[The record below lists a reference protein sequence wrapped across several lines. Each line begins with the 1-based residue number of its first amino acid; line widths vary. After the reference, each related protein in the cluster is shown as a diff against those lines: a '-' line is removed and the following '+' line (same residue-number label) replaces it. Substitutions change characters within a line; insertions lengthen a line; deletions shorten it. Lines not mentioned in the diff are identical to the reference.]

1 MIRARARIA
10 LALAAIGLA
19 VVASCGGDDD
29 GGEQAGSLEWQA
41 EPLLVQPSTLPNDRI
56 LTGKLRND
64 GRDRADLTA
73 SELRLIDKDGKRIPG
88 SAAFLQGFAHGL
100 YPPTREPEGRTPQ
113 WEQLRLGRIARIQP
127 GATAPLTISWRQP
140 QGTEPP
146 VRIEWARGSL
156 PVPDKRPVS
165 ESDQK

>member
-1 MIRARARIA
+1 MA

-19 VVASCGGDDD
+19 VVAGCGGDDD
-29 GGEQAGSLEWQA
+29 GRERAGVLKWQA

-73 SELRLIDKDGKRIPG
+73 SDLRLTDKDGERVPG

-100 YPPTREPEGRTPQ
+100 YPPTREPEGRPPQ
-113 WEQLRLGRIARIQP
+113 WEQLRLGRIARVLP
-127 GATAPLTISWRQP
+127 GKTVPLTISWRQP
-140 QGTEPP
+140 AGTEPP
-146 VRIEWARGSL
+146 VRIEWGRGSL
-156 PVPDKRPVS
+156 PIPDKPPVS
-165 ESDQK
+165 ETDDR